1 MKITIT
7 SDDGK
12 KVANVNADDIDFTG
26 HTLNRAVLGLR
37 FDAAVSEVAKYEIKL
52 YAELEQTE

>member
-12 KVANVNADDIDFTG
+12 KVANVNADDIDVAG
-26 HTLNRAVLGLR
+26 HTLNMAVLDLR
-37 FDAAVSEVAKYEIKL
+37 FEAAVFEVAKYEIKL
-52 YAELEQTE
+52 YEELEQTE